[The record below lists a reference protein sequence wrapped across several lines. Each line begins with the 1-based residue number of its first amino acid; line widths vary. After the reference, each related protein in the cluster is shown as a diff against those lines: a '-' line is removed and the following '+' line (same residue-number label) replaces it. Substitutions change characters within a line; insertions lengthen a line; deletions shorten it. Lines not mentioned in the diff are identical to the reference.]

1 MSEVNTQP
9 KTLAD
14 LIRPEAIKQIDV
26 ELAKYPE
33 KGRRSAVM
41 AGLMIAQTENNGHL
55 TEELMDAVADYI
67 RIPHMAAYEVATF
80 YSMYSLKAVGN
91 YVINVCT
98 NISCALRG
106 SDEVLAH
113 LKQRLDIS
121 PGETTEDNQ
130 FTIREVECLGAC
142 AGAPMFE
149 VDRIYHENLTS
160 EKIDKIIDKLAKPA
174 E

>member
-1 MSEVNTQP
+1 MS
-9 KTLAD
+9 KTLAE
-14 LIRPEAIKQIDV
+14 LIRPEAIKEIDT
-26 ELAKYPE
+26 ELAKYPV

-41 AGLMIAQTENNGHL
+41 AGLMIAQVENKGHL

-80 YSMYSLKAVGN
+80 YSMYHLDAVGN

-106 SDEVLAH
+106 SDEVMSH
-113 LKQRLDIS
+113 LKQKLNIG
-121 PGETTEDNQ
+121 PGETTADNQ

-149 VDRIYHENLTS
+149 VDRVYHENLTS
-160 EKIDKIIDKLAKPA
+160 DKIDTILDKLAKPA

>member
-1 MSEVNTQP
+1 MS
-9 KTLAD
+9 KTL
-14 LIRPEAIKQIDV
+14 PEMISPAAIKQMDL

-41 AGLMIAQTENNGHL
+41 AGLMIAQVENNGHL

-80 YSMYSLKAVGN
+80 YSMYSLNEVGK
-91 YVINVCT
+91 YIINVCT

-106 SDEVLAH
+106 SEEVMSH
-113 LKQRLDIS
+113 LKQKLNIG
-121 PGETTEDNQ
+121 PGETTTDKQ

-142 AGAPMFE
+142 AGAPMLE
-149 VDRIYHENLTS
+149 VDRVYHENLTPDS
-160 EKIDKIIDKLAKPA
+160 IDTILDKLAKPA

>member
-1 MSEVNTQP
+1 MTKS

-14 LIRPEAIKQIDV
+14 LISPEALKQMDI

-41 AGLMIAQTENNGHL
+41 AGLMIAQTENQGHL
-55 TEELMDAVADYI
+55 TEALMDAVADYI

-80 YSMYSLKAVGN
+80 YSMYHLNEVGS

-113 LKQRLDIS
+113 LKQRLNIG
-121 PGETTEDNQ
+121 PGETTEDKK
-130 FTIREVECLGAC
+130 FTIRSVECLGAC

-149 VDRIYHENLTS
+149 VDRVYHENLNP
-160 EKIDKIIDKLAKPA
+160 EKIDQILDKLATPA
-174 E
+174 A